1 MGEIKEGMMIS
12 EPNRTANPQE
22 VESRVGADPSADG
35 HAPAGDEKPQN
46 GEGDDAMHPV
56 DRVYGILGKPGSTDE
71 YLAEIRGRP
80 PLHPVDRVVGILGKP
95 GSTDEYLAEIRG
107 RR

>member
-12 EPNRTANPQE
+12 EPERTAIPQADK
-22 VESRVGADPSADG
+22 SRVGTETDADG
-35 HAPAGDEKPQN
+35 HAPAGGEKPQN
-46 GEGDDAMHPV
+46 GEGGDAIHPV

-80 PLHPVDRVVGILGKP
+80 PLHPPDRVAGIFSKP
-95 GSTDEYLAEIRG
+95 GNADEYLKEIRG
-107 RR
+107 R